1 MHIMDVS
8 PILTP
13 IRKTLI
19 LQQAPHPPSTPIT
32 TRNIPSPIRA
42 HARPLTT
49 LDIAGIPSK
58 AFSAEAMKSD
68 PTTTRDPAAISASP
82 MSWKRVEM
90 SVDSK
95 KILRVHRIER
105 HPFFYLNDK
114 MTNIAQEFNNAQY
127 I

>member
-68 PTTTRDPAAISASP
+68 PTTTRDPAAISARP

-95 KILRVHRIER
+95 KILRVHRI
-105 HPFFYLNDK
+105 
-114 MTNIAQEFNNAQY
+114 
-127 I
+127 